1 MSIVPMPPKPSLP
14 ILIEVV
20 KRFVDGA
27 KKVWNALRGKDKK
40 QDEIAQ
46 QKGVNIA
53 KSKADE
59 ISDLNQLLM
68 EYRANISDAA
78 DSLEHDMIME
88 CVDMIDSIMEDLK
101 EHNEKLKV
109 VRIERSKRRF
119 SNVNR
124 ELKGTFSEYI
134 KKRISLDD
142 SECLAALK
150 LPAGELKNKR
160 LQELKE
166 KAFIEASNEIL
177 DRVKKTVDDFI
188 YDIEDAFYEHLE
200 RSEEKLAEKTAAF
213 EKLSDMGDHG
223 SQEEILLNS
232 GYIIAMCKIAED
244 ELTEEIG

>member
-78 DSLEHDMIME
+78 DSL
-88 CVDMIDSIMEDLK
+88 
-101 EHNEKLKV
+101 
-109 VRIERSKRRF
+109 
-119 SNVNR
+119 
-124 ELKGTFSEYI
+124 
-134 KKRISLDD
+134 
-142 SECLAALK
+142 
-150 LPAGELKNKR
+150 
-160 LQELKE
+160 
-166 KAFIEASNEIL
+166 
-177 DRVKKTVDDFI
+177 
-188 YDIEDAFYEHLE
+188 
-200 RSEEKLAEKTAAF
+200 
-213 EKLSDMGDHG
+213 
-223 SQEEILLNS
+223 
-232 GYIIAMCKIAED
+232 
-244 ELTEEIG
+244 